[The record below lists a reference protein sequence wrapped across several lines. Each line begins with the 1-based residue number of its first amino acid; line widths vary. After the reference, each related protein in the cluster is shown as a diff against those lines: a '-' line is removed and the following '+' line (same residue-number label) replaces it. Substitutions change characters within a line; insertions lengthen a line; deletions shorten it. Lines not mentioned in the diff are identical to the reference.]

1 MKRNTGQPIRQMDP
15 FAIQV
20 SQPNISIP
28 QLPPTVYRANTVD
41 LENIS
46 RSLNLFGQ
54 SVASYG
60 RMKRREKAAEE
71 AEERRAAAAADQTRK
86 AFERSEAG
94 AGAEA
99 GQFDAAMLISSF
111 NDDTLD
117 TSVGQEADPQSG
129 SPRMTEEDLLLQAI
143 EEAGDPARGLVG
155 WIQER
160 LQGPLSQ
167 LETDYAR
174 KAYYDET
181 FLPTFKAGLAWIN
194 RREEQRQ
201 GVLLDGLA
209 IDIAR
214 QEGPIPSVGDL
225 VGITENDVAV
235 EPISE
240 TRAAELLISASETAS
255 AAGRFDHARSIL
267 GKIPETM
274 RDAKWYESRDVTENA
289 FYDSSRRVLGQELR
303 SDVFAPSGTF
313 QNMFGPGT
321 TPSDEALDSLDQALL
336 GLLFDPDFD
345 DAGRLDRL
353 RAAQAQVDPLGTA
366 FIKIGQR
373 AAALQVEVEDEETI
387 NDLRKEN
394 QYQASLTGLAL
405 LTESVIEVKIDGAT
419 VRIDRED
426 PEANEQMLRYFVS
439 KYGDDGRLY
448 FDDYLKLRESKR
460 YNATEPGPDQDRAAS
475 TLLEELR
482 SISSPADRTQFLRNE
497 VYDAAYAGMITFAQ
511 HRALISDANILGE
524 ISPEYEAQP
533 FRDGKRTIIEQF
545 AAGMGVEAE
554 FDLTSMNANLTA
566 TKANDPE
573 YVAALN
579 TIVQNYRS
587 KYTTWL
593 RANYQMR
600 SDDQFGFRAAQEQF
614 ISNQLQQLLPEILEQ
629 GRYYSSEAFAERNNS

>member
-28 QLPPTVYRANTVD
+28 QLPPTVYRANTTD

-71 AEERRAAAAADQTRK
+71 ADERRAAAAAEKTRT
-86 AFERSEAG
+86 AFEKSEAG

-99 GQFDAAMLISSF
+99 GQFDAAVLVSSF

-129 SPRMTEEDLLLQAI
+129 SPRMTEEDLLLEAI
-143 EEAGDPARGLVG
+143 DKAGDPARGLVG

-181 FLPTFKAGLAWIN
+181 FLPTFKAGLSWIN

-201 GVLLDGLA
+201 GVLLDEIA
-209 IDIAR
+209 VDIAR
-214 QEGPIPSVGDL
+214 QPTEIPSVEDL

-235 EPISE
+235 EPINK
-240 TRAAELLISASETAS
+240 TQAAELLISASETAS
-255 AAGRFDHARSIL
+255 AAGRFDRARSIL
-267 GKIPETM
+267 GKIPEAM

-289 FYDSSRRVLGQELR
+289 FFDSSRRVLGQELR
-303 SDVFAPSGTF
+303 SDIFAPSGTF

-321 TPSDEALDSLDQALL
+321 TPSDESLDSLDQALL
-336 GLLFDPDFD
+336 GLMFDPDFD
-345 DAGRLDRL
+345 DAGRLARL
-353 RAAQAQVDPLGTA
+353 RAAQAQVDPLGNA
-366 FIKIGQR
+366 FVTIGKR
-373 AAALQVEVEDEETI
+373 AAAIQIEVEDEEKI

-419 VRIDRED
+419 VRIDREA

-460 YNATEPGPDQDRAAS
+460 YNASEPGPDQDRSAS
-475 TLLEELR
+475 TMLEELR
-482 SISSPADRTQFLRNE
+482 SISSPADRTEFLRNE
-497 VYDAAYAGMITFAQ
+497 VYDAAYSGMITFAQ

-533 FRDGKRTIIEQF
+533 FRDGKRTLIEQF
-545 AAGMGVEAE
+545 AAGMGVEAD
-554 FDLTSMNANLTA
+554 FDMTGNMAGLLAS
-566 TKANDPE
+566 KANDPE
-573 YVAALN
+573 YVQALN
-579 TIVQNYRS
+579 EIVQGYR
-587 KYTTWL
+587 KTYTTWL

-600 SDDQFGFRAAQEQF
+600 TENPMGFREAQERF
-614 ISNQLQQLLPEILEQ
+614 ISQRLQTLLPEVVEK
-629 GRYYSSEAFAERNNS
+629 GKYYSSEAFAERND

>member
-28 QLPPTVYRANTVD
+28 QLQPTVYRANTTD

-71 AEERRAAAAADQTRK
+71 ADERRAAAAAEKTRT
-86 AFERSEAG
+86 AFEKSEAG

-99 GQFDAAMLISSF
+99 GQFDAAVLVSSF

-129 SPRMTEEDLLLQAI
+129 SPRMTEEDLLLEAI
-143 EEAGDPARGLVG
+143 DKAGDPARGLVG

-181 FLPTFKAGLAWIN
+181 FLPTFKAGLSWIN

-201 GVLLDGLA
+201 GVLLDEIA
-209 IDIAR
+209 VDIAR
-214 QEGPIPSVGDL
+214 QPTEIPSVEDL

-235 EPISE
+235 EPINK
-240 TRAAELLISASETAS
+240 TQAAELLISASETAS
-255 AAGRFDHARSIL
+255 AAGRFDRARSIL
-267 GKIPETM
+267 GKIPEAM

-289 FYDSSRRVLGQELR
+289 FFDSSRRVLGQELR
-303 SDVFAPSGTF
+303 SDIFAPSGTF

-321 TPSDEALDSLDQALL
+321 TPSDESLDSLDQALL
-336 GLLFDPDFD
+336 GLMFDPDFD
-345 DAGRLDRL
+345 DAGRLARL
-353 RAAQAQVDPLGTA
+353 RAAQAQVDPLGNA
-366 FIKIGQR
+366 FVTIGKR
-373 AAALQVEVEDEETI
+373 AAAIQIEVEDEEKI

-419 VRIDRED
+419 VRIDREA

-460 YNATEPGPDQDRAAS
+460 YNASEPGPDQDRSAS
-475 TLLEELR
+475 TMLEELR
-482 SISSPADRTQFLRNE
+482 SISSPADRTEFLRNE
-497 VYDAAYAGMITFAQ
+497 VYDAAYSGMITFAQ

-533 FRDGKRTIIEQF
+533 FRDGKRTLIEQF
-545 AAGMGVEAE
+545 AAGMGVEVE
-554 FDLTSMNANLTA
+554 FDITSMNAGLAA
-566 TKANDPE
+566 TKANDPA
-573 YVAALN
+573 YVSALN
-579 TIVQNYRS
+579 EIVQGYR
-587 KYTTWL
+587 KTYTTWL

-600 SDDQFGFRAAQEQF
+600 TENPMGFREAQERF
-614 ISNQLQQLLPEILEQ
+614 ISQRLQTLLPEVVEK
-629 GRYYSSEAFAERNNS
+629 GKYYSSEAFAERND